1 MKTIEIGL
9 SYDSENV
16 VVSDE
21 QTVREVFAEAGKE
34 TLLGSGYTVALLRA
48 NSRSIAI
55 GDTSK
60 TMGEL
65 GVQDGDSIIVTP
77 NHKSAK

>member
-21 QTVREVFAEAGKE
+21 QTVKEVFAEAGKE
-34 TLLGSGYTVALLRA
+34 TLLGVGYTVALLRA